1 MAPQV
6 YFAEMYIKLYIILHV
21 LGPTTSSHAATALIH
36 TIHVGPMYALYW
48 DPQRNSNLREINP
61 EDPPNNVGWIHLII
75 KEPIF
80 YLTFNKRSVGPPSAK
95 ALMLNVHKHGKFFDL
110 QVAEGQLPHPYHL

>member
-1 MAPQV
+1 MLV
-6 YFAEMYIKLYIILHV
+6 EFTLIIKEF
-21 LGPTTSSHAATALIH
+21 T
-36 TIHVGPMYALYW
+36 
-48 DPQRNSNLREINP
+48 
-61 EDPPNNVGWIHLII
+61 LII